1 LLQIP
6 AAGGPSLGGG
16 LSRPSQPARARR
28 APTPKAGVGAAQ
40 DSVRAAIG
48 GGDGG
53 GGSGTA
59 LADARHGAPRGSIP
73 STRGFTGAHARIH
86 PLMMKMMMIH
96 GRLDEISL
104 KCPTKLIRFLVP
116 CALLLSL
123 LNPVRPEL

>member
-1 LLQIP
+1 MWAEP
-6 AAGGPSLGGG
+6 AQSACLGPPGPDSGGRS
-16 LSRPSQPARARR
+16 
-28 APTPKAGVGAAQ
+28 AAQ
-40 DSVRAAIG
+40 DPVRAAIG

-53 GGSGTA
+53 VGSGTA

-116 CALLLSL
+116 CAVLLSL
-123 LNPVRPEL
+123 MNPVRPEL